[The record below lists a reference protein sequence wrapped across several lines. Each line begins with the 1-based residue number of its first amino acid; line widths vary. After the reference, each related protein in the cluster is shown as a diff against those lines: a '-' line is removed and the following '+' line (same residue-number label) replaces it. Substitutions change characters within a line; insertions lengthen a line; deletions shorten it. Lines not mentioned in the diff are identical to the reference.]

1 MAFTSFNT
9 QFQRLGPVNDNGPTV
24 WTYITTDSAVPGTGG
39 QPGGVAG
46 VGYFNAVA
54 GKLKVGDL
62 IYITSAGSPWYAG
75 LGVVRSNTRNLLA
88 VPPVAGVVQIFLPTS
103 LNTVSS

>member
-1 MAFTSFNT
+1 MAFSSFNN
-9 QFQRLGPVNDNGPTV
+9 QFTRVGPPNDNCPTI
-24 WTYITTDSAVPGTGG
+24 WTYITTDSLA
-39 QPGGVAG
+39 PGGANVGAS
-46 VGYFNAVA
+46 GYFNAVA

-62 IYITSAGSPWYAG
+62 IYITSAGSPWAAG
-75 LGVVRSNTRNLLA
+75 LAVVRSNTRNLTA